1 MSQPTD
7 EPTDHRADQQG
18 DRSRQPAVPSFLPSP
33 LRTRLETIQRQYA
46 HGHDR
51 PLLGYLTVSS
61 TYGLGAVALGLAVRR
76 HGADRIGTRDLAL
89 ITVATHRLSRTL
101 AKDAVT
107 SPMRAAFTRYNGA
120 GLPSEV
126 NEEVAP
132 RKEHSQVGHALGEL
146 VSCPFC
152 LAQWVATGL
161 VAAQLLAPTLTRHIT
176 STLTAVAGA
185 DVLHF
190 AYSALQRLED
200 RAQTSA

>member
-1 MSQPTD
+1 MSL
-7 EPTDHRADQQG
+7 
-18 DRSRQPAVPSFLPSP
+18 PAEPSP
-33 LRTRLETIQRQYA
+33 HPSTPSLLPAPLRRRLERVQRRYA
-46 HGHDR
+46 QGHDR
-51 PLLGYLTVSS
+51 PLLGYLALTS
-61 TYGLGAVALGLAVRR
+61 TYGVGALALGLLVRR
-76 HGADRIGTRDLAL
+76 HGEDRISSRDLAL

-107 SPMRAAFTRYNGA
+107 SPLRAPFTQYSGP

-132 RKEHSQVGHALGEL
+132 QKEDTQIGHAVGEL

-152 LAQWVATGL
+152 LAQWIATGL
-161 VAAQLLAPTLTRHIT
+161 VAGQLIAPTLTRHLT

-190 AYSALQRLED
+190 AYSALERLEQQ
-200 RAQTSA
+200 AQDDG

>member
-7 EPTDHRADQQG
+7 RETRGPDLPPAPLLRLSQLPERAH
-18 DRSRQPAVPSFLPSP
+18 SRWAS
-33 LRTRLETIQRQYA
+33 IQRQYA

-51 PLLGYLTVSS
+51 PLLGYLAVSS
-61 TYGLGAVALGLAVRR
+61 TYGLGAVALGLAVRAR
-76 HGADRIGTRDLAL
+76 GHDRISSRDLAL

-107 SPMRAAFTRYNGA
+107 SPMRAAFTRYA
-120 GLPSEV
+120 ESGLPSEV

-132 RKEHSQVGHALGEL
+132 HQEHSQIGHAVGEL

-161 VAAQLLAPTLTRHIT
+161 VAAQLLAPTLTRHVT

-185 DVLHF
+185 DVLHL
-190 AYSALQRLED
+190 AYSTLERLEQK
-200 RAQTSA
+200 AQDAG

>member
-1 MSQPTD
+1 MSLPT
-7 EPTDHRADQQG
+7 EPSPRP
-18 DRSRQPAVPSFLPSP
+18 SPPSFLPAP
-33 LRTRLETIQRQYA
+33 LRRRLETVQRRYA

-51 PLLGYLTVSS
+51 PLLGYLALSS
-61 TYGLGAVALGLAVRR
+61 TYGVGALTLGLLVRR
-76 HGADRIGTRDLAL
+76 HGESRISTRDLAL

-107 SPMRAAFTRYNGA
+107 SPLRAPFTTYSGP

-132 RKEHSQVGHALGEL
+132 QKEGTQVGHAVAEL

-152 LAQWVATGL
+152 LAQWIATGL
-161 VAAQLLAPTLTRHIT
+161 VAGQLIAPTLTRHLT

-190 AYSALQRLED
+190 AYSALERLEQQ
-200 RAQTSA
+200 AQEST

>member
-1 MSQPTD
+1 MTQPSD
-7 EPTDHRADQQG
+7 DA
-18 DRSRQPAVPSFLPSP
+18 SRQHQDAMHPMAPPLLPRP
-33 LRTRLETIQRQYA
+33 VRARLARLQRHYA
-46 HGHDR
+46 HGEPR
-51 PLLGYLTVSS
+51 PLLGYAALSAVYTAGALT
-61 TYGLGAVALGLAVRR
+61 LGLAARR
-76 HGADRIGTRDLAL
+76 RAEGRVSTRDLLL

-107 SPMRAAFTRYNGA
+107 SPMRAPFTRYLGP

-132 RKEHSQVGHALGEL
+132 RKEHSQLGHAVGEL

-152 LAQWVATGL
+152 LAQWCATAL
-161 VAAQLLAPTLTRHIT
+161 VGAQLLAPTVTRQVT

-190 AYSALQRLED
+190 AYSALERMEKKAHEATRD
-200 RAQTSA
+200 

>member
-1 MSQPTD
+1 MSQQTAPPTGQQGD
-7 EPTDHRADQQG
+7 QTDQQG
-18 DRSRQPAVPSFLPSP
+18 DGPAAVLPAP
-33 LRTRLETIQRQYA
+33 LRTRLETIQRRYA

-51 PLLGYLTVSS
+51 PLLGYLALSA
-61 TYGLGAVALGLAVRR
+61 TYGLGAVALGLAVRGR
-76 HGADRIGTRDLAL
+76 GESRISTRDLVL

-107 SPMRAAFTRYNGA
+107 SPLRAPFTRYSGP

-126 NEEVAP
+126 NEDVAP
-132 RKEHSQVGHALGEL
+132 QHEDTPIGHAVGEL

-161 VAAQLLAPTLTRHIT
+161 VAGQLLAPTFTRHIT
-176 STLTAVAGA
+176 STFTAVAGA

-190 AYSALQRLED
+190 AYSALERLEKK
-200 RAQTSA
+200 AQEST

>member
-1 MSQPTD
+1 MSLPD
-7 EPTDHRADQQG
+7 EP
-18 DRSRQPAVPSFLPSP
+18 SPQPAAPAFLPTP
-33 LRTRLETIQRQYA
+33 LRQRMEKIQHHYA

-51 PLLGYLTVSS
+51 PLLGYLTLGT
-61 TYGLGAVALGLAVRR
+61 TYGLGALTLGLLARR
-76 HGADRIGTRDLAL
+76 RGESRISTRDLTL

-107 SPMRAAFTRYNGA
+107 SPLRAPFTRYAGP

-132 RKEHSQVGHALGEL
+132 RKEGTQVGHAVGEL

-152 LAQWVATGL
+152 LAQWVATAL
-161 VAAQLLAPTLTRHIT
+161 VAGQLIAPAVTRHIT

-190 AYSALQRLED
+190 AYSALERLEQQ
-200 RAQTSA
+200 AQEST